1 MGNTISIAIPAS
13 AGACG
18 HIPVC
23 MPPLN
28 VGCLRTI
35 TAVCQFMRASKKI
48 IPTMSLF
55 GIKFVFLQPK
65 STSKRNMD
73 DYHAENKNSV

>member
-35 TAVCQFMRASKKI
+35 TAMRQFMRACKKI
-48 IPTMSLF
+48 IPHNVVIWNLICIF
-55 GIKFVFLQPK
+55 AAEINK
-65 STSKRNMD
+65 KRNMD
-73 DYHAENKNSV
+73 DYHAENKNIV